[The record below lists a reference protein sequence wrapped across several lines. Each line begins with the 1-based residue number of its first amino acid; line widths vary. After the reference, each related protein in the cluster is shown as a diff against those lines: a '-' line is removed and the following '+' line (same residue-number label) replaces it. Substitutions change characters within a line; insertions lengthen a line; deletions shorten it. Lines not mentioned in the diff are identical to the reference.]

1 MNPKPKI
8 VEKALVVYTDGS
20 LYPKGRRGGYGMVFL
35 YFDHVGEEHFIDD
48 HHSIAVAG
56 TTGNRME
63 LQAVIDALKLA
74 PSMDHFDEANSV
86 VIRTDSL
93 YVQSNYMKALGSWPN
108 NNWRR
113 YDGGRVENV
122 ELWKDF
128 IRKYRKIQKRVEI
141 QKVKAHGKGKDKD
154 PHNDAA
160 DKLAKK
166 AAKGALVD
174 RTYRSS
180 VRPKTSDKKTKKGNV
195 RIEGQTMIIYVVE
208 VEWLKTHKC
217 WKYRYQV
224 ASKNH
229 PDFDY
234 LDFIYAPDI
243 QLRDRHYYEVNVND
257 NPADPEII
265 ELIREVEKEEILGDE
280 KERS

>member
-1 MNPKPKI
+1 MKPKI
-8 VEKALVVYTDGS
+8 VENALVVYTDGS
-20 LYPKGRRGGYGMVFL
+20 LYPKGRRGGYGIVFL
-35 YFDHVGEEHFIDD
+35 YFDHVGEEHFITDYY
-48 HHSIAVAG
+48 SVAVAG

-63 LQAVIDALKLA
+63 LTAVIDALRLA
-74 PSMDHFDEANSV
+74 PDMDHFAEADSV
-86 VIRTDSL
+86 VIRTDSR
-93 YVQSNYMKALGSWPN
+93 YVESNFMKALGSWPQ

-128 IRKYRKIQKRVEI
+128 ARKYRKIHKRIDI
-141 QKVKAHGKGKDKD
+141 QKVKAHGKGHEKD
-154 PHNDAA
+154 PHNEAA
-160 DKLAKK
+160 DRLAKK

-180 VRPKTSDKKTKKGNV
+180 VRPKTSGKYTKKGNV

-224 ASKNH
+224 ASKDH

-234 LDFIYAPDI
+234 LDWLYASDV
-243 QLRDRHYYEVNVND
+243 QLRDRHYYEVTVNAD
-257 NPADPEII
+257 PADPEII
-265 ELIREVEKEEILGDE
+265 ELIREVEKEEIIGDDSE
-280 KERS
+280 SHE